1 MSDLTLTV
9 PVYVNLD
16 PGGPVLVK
24 SSTNQLGL
32 GPLRVVSGDERLF
45 SFRLHQT
52 VEGSTWQ
59 RVGLPS
65 GWTMVL
71 SGKRAPGG
79 ETAYFTNSSW
89 TATGSG
95 TTLAYTAT
103 LDWAVSDSVW
113 ANAPDGVVP
122 FRMDLE
128 IRDSA
133 NTVRGT
139 VQFDLE
145 LSREN
150 YGSGDTPDDP
160 DSPFL
165 DRTAA
170 DNIYLSFAAS
180 QALTDPNKLQVW
192 QNIGGNSFT
201 LGLVSAADAAA
212 FRTAIGAGTSSF
224 NAASPGTIGGTT
236 PGAATFTTLTAS
248 GETTL
253 SGSLTFSN
261 KLLTAPDAAGKLLT
275 TAGGE
280 MPSGGNL
287 FVVAGPDSGLADFD
301 PRVIG
306 FDQDRGSLF
315 GGRLN
320 NGLNAGGEL
329 QHGVWDADLV
339 SQYSVT
345 WGWSQVS
352 IGESIGSAGAKTKG
366 SMQIGYGCANAAQF
380 ASLSGLANVTL
391 GPGCAAV
398 GTANISGSST
408 KSNDP
413 VDVTYHDN
421 YATGPV
427 AVLKVAG
434 DLTAEFPVGEH
445 LILGGFAAVADGD
458 LTTRTSD
465 TAGVFTLSTG
475 AAGTAL
481 DVNATLTVKW
491 NGGSNGRTLVISAS
505 SAVSN
510 TYTVTASGGSGDV
523 LPTAGT
529 KVWIA
534 GAANIGT
541 PRLVYAKPTAVSHS
555 GGVTTITL
563 DRQFAVTFDIARAAP
578 ELPWV
583 MNVGDLNTILRG
595 NNDVA
600 GEFNRILGRRGRG
613 SGYRNLIK
621 SFVDGADIG
630 GTSNIIGGS
639 STGGDNAFAR
649 GSSNA
654 VSGDN
659 AAAFGA
665 SNTVSGN
672 RSLAI
677 GTTNTVSGTDSFSG
691 GSTNTVAGTRSGAI
705 GILNSITGTDSLGV
719 GNSLTISAGA
729 GNFLAGL
736 SNSTAASYSLASGA
750 SITIVSGADYSG
762 GIGRSHTINDKYT
775 FVSGRGAATRRYAEQ
790 LFSAGTLNNAGDMQA
805 GSCLY
810 GGSTTSAT
818 QTDLYLDYQES
829 VPSERFDLKVASS
842 ATVRLTITATGP
854 GTGADNSTVGSGF
867 QTVSFEAT
875 GRLVRTSTGGSYS
888 WFGPTT
894 ATAID
899 LGVAVSSFSGSG
911 SVVTVNTTGEHGLN
925 TGDQVVIS
933 GASVAG
939 YNGTWTVTRSDRDT
953 FTFSGSTTGAATGAF
968 ARPVRAWSVALSPSS
983 TGLRVQVTGAAS
995 TSIKWLARCDFVE
1008 VVQ

>member
-1 MSDLTLTV
+1 MSYENESRGGLTSEQV
-9 PVYVNLD
+9 AA
-16 PGGPVLVK
+16 
-24 SSTNQLGL
+24 Q
-32 GPLRVVSGDERLF
+32 VV
-45 SFRLHQT
+45 
-52 VEGSTWQ
+52 
-59 RVGLPS
+59 
-65 GWTMVL
+65 
-71 SGKRAPGG
+71 
-79 ETAYFTNSSW
+79 
-89 TATGSG
+89 
-95 TTLAYTAT
+95 
-103 LDWAVSDSVW
+103 
-113 ANAPDGVVP
+113 
-122 FRMDLE
+122 
-128 IRDSA
+128 
-133 NTVRGT
+133 
-139 VQFDLE
+139 
-145 LSREN
+145 
-150 YGSGDTPDDP
+150 
-160 DSPFL
+160 
-165 DRTAA
+165 
-170 DNIYLSFAAS
+170 
-180 QALTDPNKLQVW
+180 
-192 QNIGGNSFT
+192 
-201 LGLVSAADAAA
+201 
-212 FRTAIGAGTSSF
+212 
-224 NAASPGTIGGTT
+224 
-236 PGAATFTTLTAS
+236 
-248 GETTL
+248 
-253 SGSLTFSN
+253 
-261 KLLTAPDAAGKLLT
+261 
-275 TAGGE
+275 AGGE
-280 MPSGGNL
+280 MASSQNIWNVYGNEK
-287 FVVAGPDSGLADFD
+287 GPESYD
-301 PRVIG
+301 PYLIG
-306 FDQDRGSLF
+306 FNAERGALY

-329 QHGVWDADLV
+329 QHGVWDAALV

-352 IGESIGSAGAKTKG
+352 IGEAIGSAGAKTKG
-366 SMQIGYGCANAAQF
+366 SMQIGYGCGNGAQF

-398 GTANISGSST
+398 GTANISGSTT

-434 DLTAEFPVGEH
+434 DLTAEFPVGEY
-445 LILGGFAAVADGD
+445 LLLGGFAAVADGD

-481 DVNATLTVKW
+481 DVDATLTVKW
-491 NGGSNGRTLVISAS
+491 NGGTNGRTLTISAS
-505 SAVSN
+505 SVVGN

-534 GAANIGT
+534 GAANVGT
-541 PRLVYAKPTAVSHS
+541 PRIVYAKPTAVSHS

-621 SFVDGADIG
+621 SFVDGADVA
-630 GTSNIIGGS
+630 GTSNTIGGAS
-639 STGGDNAFAR
+639 SGGDNSFSR
-649 GSSNA
+649 GNGNA

-659 AAAFGA
+659 AGSIGA
-665 SNTVSGN
+665 SNVISGN
-672 RSLAI
+672 RSWGF
-677 GTTNTVSGTDSFSG
+677 GTGNTISGTDSFSN

-719 GNSLTISAGA
+719 GNGLTISAGA
-729 GNFLAGL
+729 GNLLAGL
-736 SNSTAASYSLASGA
+736 SNSTAASYSFASGA

-762 GIGRSHTINDKYT
+762 GIGRSHTISDKYT

-790 LFSAGTLNNAGDMQA
+790 VFSAGTLNNAGDMQA

-810 GGSTTSAT
+810 GGSTTNAT

-829 VPSERFDLKVASS
+829 VPAERFDLKVASS
-842 ATVRLTITATGP
+842 ATLRLTVTATGP

-867 QTVSFEAT
+867 QTVSFVAE
-875 GRLVRTSTGGSYS
+875 GRLVRTSTGGAYS
-888 WFGPTT
+888 WFGDT
-894 ATAID
+894 AATQKAY
-899 LGVAVSSFSGSG
+899 GVAISSFSGSG
-911 SVVTVNTTGEHGLN
+911 SVVTVTTTGEHGLN
-925 TGDQVVIS
+925 TGDQAVVS
-933 GASVAG
+933 GASVGG
-939 YNGTWTVTRSDRDT
+939 YNGTWTVTRVNRTQYT
-953 FTFSGSTTGAATGAF
+953 FADATTGAATGAIST
-968 ARPVRAWSVALSPSS
+968 PVRAWAVALSASS

-1008 VVQ
+1008 NVQ